1 MQQIWC
7 KKVTNADTPTFDK
20 KVDLGSLNSDIDKL
34 DIDKLKIVTIRL
46 NNSKNDACKFD
57 ITKLLN

>member
-1 MQQIWC
+1 M
-7 KKVTNADTPTFDK
+7 TNADTPTFDK

-34 DIDKLKIVTIRL
+34 NIDKLKIVTIRL

>member
-1 MQQIWC
+1 M
-7 KKVTNADTPTFDK
+7 TNADTPTFDK

-34 DIDKLKIVTIRL
+34 DIDKLKIVAIRL